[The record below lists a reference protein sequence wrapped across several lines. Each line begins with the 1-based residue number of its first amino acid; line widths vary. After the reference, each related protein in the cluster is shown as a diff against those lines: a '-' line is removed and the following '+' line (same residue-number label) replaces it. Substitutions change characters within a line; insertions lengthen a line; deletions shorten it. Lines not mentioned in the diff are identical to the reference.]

1 MKKLLNKV
9 TDFFGNPKYAKAI
22 HGWFTVIWLLVSVP
36 SALLFGDLVVFV
48 TWLSLYAIVVAH
60 WSSWQATRTEI
71 RQEEADRKL
80 QEDHERLKKLDPDHP
95 REAVDEEP
103 DEPEFGSSAR

>member
-1 MKKLLNKV
+1 MRAVRDKFADAK
-9 TDFFGNPKYAKAI
+9 FAKAF
-22 HGWFTVIWLLVSVP
+22 HGYATIAWFVVSAP
-36 SALLFGDLVVFV
+36 LAFLFGDQVIFV

-71 RQEEADRKL
+71 LQAEAEKKQ

-95 REAVDEEP
+95 RNSVDTKAP
-103 DEPEFGSSAR
+103 HKPELGVL

>member
-1 MKKLLNKV
+1 MTTLREKFA
-9 TDFFGNPKYAKAI
+9 DAEFAKAF
-22 HGWFTVIWLLVSVP
+22 HGWAAVVWLLI
-36 SALLFGDLVVFV
+36 SAPLAVALGDKVVFV

-71 RQEEADRKL
+71 LQADAEKKQ

-95 REAVDEEP
+95 NEQVTKAP
-103 DEPEFGSSAR
+103 DDPPFGVR

>member
-1 MKKLLNKV
+1 MMRKVQEKFADAEFAKKFHGIATV
-9 TDFFGNPKYAKAI
+9 T
-22 HGWFTVIWLLVSVP
+22 WFVVSAP
-36 SALLFGDLVVFV
+36 LAFLFGDQVIFV

-71 RQEEADRKL
+71 LQADAEKKQ

-95 REAVDEEP
+95 RNGVDTKAP
-103 DEPEFGSSAR
+103 DDPPLGVR